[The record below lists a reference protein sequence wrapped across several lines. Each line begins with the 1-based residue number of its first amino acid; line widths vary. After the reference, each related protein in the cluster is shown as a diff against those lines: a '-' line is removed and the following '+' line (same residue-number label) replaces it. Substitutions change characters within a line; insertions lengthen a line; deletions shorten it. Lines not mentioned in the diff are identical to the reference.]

1 MADGVGR
8 RRSGGQDGHQ
18 LPHAR
23 TGLLEAAARAHAPA
37 GGATR
42 PHRARAGRLG
52 GSARRRPAERQHRA
66 ADHPPVARHGREL
79 PQDHPGRPGGG
90 AAARADRGEPCAR
103 VGSTRSLGQQCPICG
118 AEHVDRQLKP
128 PKSRAGRRW
137 VPLAAPALAALAR
150 HRAAQQIERDLFG
163 VDYDDHDLVFCRPDG
178 TPPRPDRV
186 TVEFEQRVRA
196 CGLPV
201 VRLHDTRHGACSLML
216 AGGVPIEVVQMIFGH
231 AGPEVTRRIY
241 KHMLR
246 KETAK
251 QVEKASKLLT
261 RHRPKRK
268 AP

>member
-1 MADGVGR
+1 MTRKEVTP
-8 RRSGGQDGHQ
+8 QQ
-18 LPHAR
+18 AR
-23 TGLLEAAARAHAPA
+23 
-37 GGATR
+37 
-42 PHRARAGRLG
+42 
-52 GSARRRPAERQHRA
+52 
-66 ADHPPVARHGREL
+66 
-79 PQDHPGRPGGG
+79 
-90 AAARADRGEPCAR
+90 
-103 VGSTRSLGQQCPICG
+103 CPICS
-118 AEHVDRQLKP
+118 AEHVGRLLKP

-137 VPLAAPALAALAR
+137 VPLTAPALAALAR

-178 TPPRPDRV
+178 TPLRPDRV
-186 TVEFEQRVRA
+186 TVEFEQHVRA

-216 AGGVPIEVVQMIFGH
+216 AGGVPIEVVQMILGH